1 MNSKCCLS
9 TLLFLLLL
17 LSTASAQSTTENV
30 ILITFDGLRTQEMF
44 GGLDLEILKARTTR
58 GRVEDTELYK
68 KYWAAT
74 PEERRLKVMPF
85 FWGTLMKDYGSIAG
99 NRALGS
105 AVMTTNKM
113 WFSYPGYSEILTG
126 QAHDDVINSNDKMRN
141 PYPSV
146 LEFLKRRLQL
156 SQTQVA
162 LFGSWDVF
170 NWIGEHAEGAI
181 TINAGHEPYALVNTP
196 EIRVLSQLQN
206 EKLSPWG
213 GVRFDYFTVKFALA
227 HLKKYQP
234 RVLHLALGETDD
246 WAHGGDYAHVM
257 DALARND
264 RQLRELWD
272 YLQNTPRYKG
282 KTSILLTTDHGRG
295 NTIKDWTDHG
305 EKVPAAQYIWM
316 AFISPES
323 SLRGEWKNAETIYQN
338 QAAATLC
345 RWLNLDYSENNPNAG
360 KPITAVTSRQ

>member
-1 MNSKCCLS
+1 MKHPSISFL
-9 TLLFLLLL
+9 LLFLLACL
-17 LSTASAQSTTENV
+17 TATSAQNKTENV
-30 ILITFDGLRTQEMF
+30 VLITLDGARTQEVF
-44 GGLDLEILKARTTR
+44 GGLDLDILKSKTPR
-58 GRVEDTELYK
+58 GKIEDTELYK

-74 PEERRLKVMPF
+74 PEERRAKLMPF
-85 FWGTLMKDYGSIAG
+85 FWNTLMKEHGSIAG
-99 NRALGS
+99 NRSLSS

-126 QAHDDVINSNDKMRN
+126 QAHDDVIKSNDKNRN

-146 LEFLKRRLQL
+146 LEFLKRKLKLNRN
-156 SQTQVA
+156 QVA

-170 NWIGEHAEGAI
+170 NWIGEHEEGAV
-181 TINAGHEPYALVNTP
+181 TINAGHEPYDLINTP
-196 EIRVLSQLQN
+196 ELRVLSQLQN

-227 HLKKYQP
+227 HLQKFKP

-246 WAHGGDYAHVM
+246 WAHGGDYAHTLNSF
-257 DALARND
+257 ATND
-264 RQLRELWD
+264 RQIRELWE
-272 YLQNTPRYKG
+272 YLQRTPQYKG
-282 KTSILLTTDHGRG
+282 KTSILITVDHGRG

-316 AFISPES
+316 AFVSPES

-345 RWLNLDYSENNPNAG
+345 RWLNLDYSENNPQAG
-360 KPITAVTSRQ
+360 KPIALVTNLK